1 MFDSWYEFKYV
12 QSIISSDGIPL
23 KTHRYSFKTSK
34 KLRFLVD
41 VEEYDFQVFIVK
53 FYLKS
58 HLYSD
63 KRFNLL
69 TNDFDTPRKLGTCLQ
84 IMLSIYKKNPLA
96 SFGFIGAPIIDD
108 KRNINEEENNTKRY
122 RIYSTMVKSLFSD
135 VHFTHSYNQRKSAYT
150 LINKDN
156 LEPELFTKVQKMFVD
171 YYPSLR

>member
-1 MFDSWYEFKYV
+1 MFDSWYDFKYV
-12 QSIISSDGIPL
+12 QSIKSSDGIPL

-41 VEEYDFQVFIVK
+41 VEEYDFQVFIIK

-58 HLYSD
+58 HLYSA

-69 TNDFDTPRKLGTCLQ
+69 TNDFDTPRKLRTCLQ

-108 KRNINEEENNTKRY
+108 ERHINETRSNTKRY
-122 RIYSTMVKSLFSD
+122 RIYSILVKSLFSD
-135 VHFTHSYNQRKSAYT
+135 LHFTHAYNQKQSAYA

-156 LEPELFTKVQKMFVD
+156 LEPELFTKVQKLFAD
-171 YYPSLR
+171 YYPSLG